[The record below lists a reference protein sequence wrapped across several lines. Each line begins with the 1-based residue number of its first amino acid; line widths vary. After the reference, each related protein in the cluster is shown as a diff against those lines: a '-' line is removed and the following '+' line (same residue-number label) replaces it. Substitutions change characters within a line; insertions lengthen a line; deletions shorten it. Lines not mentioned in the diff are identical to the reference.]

1 MPLSPLLLSLT
12 LFCHFAA
19 QRRNLLLSLQAFPRQ
34 HLRRQTG
41 QNFTIHPPAARVVL
55 KITDSYFS
63 S

>member
-12 LFCHFAA
+12 LFHFASA
-19 QRRNLLLSLQAFPRQ
+19 AEKSAVVVASSPALTPQAADRANL
-34 HLRRQTG
+34 
-41 QNFTIHPPAARVVL
+41 TIHPPAARVVL